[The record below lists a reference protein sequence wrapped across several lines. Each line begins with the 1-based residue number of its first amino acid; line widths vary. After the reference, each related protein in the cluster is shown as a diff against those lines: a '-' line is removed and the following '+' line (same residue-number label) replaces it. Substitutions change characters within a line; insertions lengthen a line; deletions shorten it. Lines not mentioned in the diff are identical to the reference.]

1 MSEEPFSRRHGLS
14 GQPDGTLIR
23 DEAPNSVRTKFIE
36 FLSSLNLGVLR
47 LDGVMLRNLFCEVID
62 AQPNLENW
70 NGHLAFEEA
79 KQLVYKCQLASI
91 AAPVV
96 YGTVVKDIIA

>member
-1 MSEEPFSRRHGLS
+1 
-14 GQPDGTLIR
+14 
-23 DEAPNSVRTKFIE
+23 
-36 FLSSLNLGVLR
+36 
-47 LDGVMLRNLFCEVID
+47 MLRNLFCEVID